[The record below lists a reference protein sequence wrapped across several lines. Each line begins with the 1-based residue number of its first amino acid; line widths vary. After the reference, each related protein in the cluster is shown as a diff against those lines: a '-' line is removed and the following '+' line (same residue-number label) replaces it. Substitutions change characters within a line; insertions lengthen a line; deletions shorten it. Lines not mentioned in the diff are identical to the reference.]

1 MLFVKVLEIFNLCMS
16 LFLIL
21 VLLWGITNKSQGE
34 DSEYAES
41 DYIYL
46 KVLVLLY
53 TPNVIYYIWAIFR

>member
-21 VLLWGITNKSQGE
+21 VLLLGITNKSQGE
-34 DSEYAES
+34 DLEYAES